1 MGKRI
6 LALVLASAALLLTA
20 CQANPTQNAV
30 TRKDHQ
36 AFLNRAQQT
45 GTTPAEGAAEQVSY
59 HDQFTSTDGSITFNL
74 NIDQELLHK
83 TAPVVEVVPHFLSGE
98 EVRQIAQAVLPDAS
112 FYEYEPDAEVPFSKS
127 ALQKKITLWSPYA
140 TEEGLKELEG
150 PYYSESDPE
159 ENNHR
164 IDVIQRTLSA
174 WSASL
179 PTAPAENPHTPCQ
192 WTFKKESAYQL
203 DETGTL
209 EIRADAETSGW
220 EYGLVATSRDQRDY
234 RLNAIS
240 IQVGGHPYNFYVS
253 DQEAIYAQLLQ
264 TCKPTQQQLDAV
276 RDKAQTILD
285 RLNALGMDQWQI
297 AEVSPEV
304 QGTGPRAWYSIAVD
318 VVPVFNGVPAL
329 NGQLSSRTLDE
340 GTYAPVYYRTLIC
353 LSFSLDGTLLYFG
366 MDSPLT
372 VKQTLN
378 DNVLT
383 MTTDE
388 LLEKALNQLKLSDIG
403 NGYGLP
409 SANMISDYET
419 YKKEKLTC
427 TIDLTS
433 IHYDLSLGRIKAPGD
448 DDTYYY
454 VPFFTLNGTVNYYG
468 ADSGNLFMSSVDID
482 GPDQPLICLNAIDG
496 TVVSF

>member
-6 LALVLASAALLLTA
+6 LALVLALAALLLTA

-45 GTTPAEGAAEQVSY
+45 GTTPAEGAAEQVKY

-112 FYEYEPDAEVPFSKS
+112 FYEYVPGEQRYSRAE
-127 ALQKKITLWSPYA
+127 LQDQIALWSPYA
-140 TEEGLKELEG
+140 TEEGFRELEG
-150 PYYSESDPE
+150 SNYSDRDKEYNQMVLTGIQRQLQKWSDAVETAPLKNPNPVCEWIFKPESDYFDDGSSE
-159 ENNHR
+159 
-164 IDVIQRTLSA
+164 
-174 WSASL
+174 
-179 PTAPAENPHTPCQ
+179 
-192 WTFKKESAYQL
+192 
-203 DETGTL
+203 GTTT
-209 EIRADAETSGW
+209 IRASVENGSLRYTFDALHRD
-220 EYGLVATSRDQRDY
+220 EYDY
-234 RLNAIS
+234 RLNNL
-240 IQVGGHPYNFYVS
+240 NFNIGRWGADDKELY
-253 DQEAIYAQLLQ
+253 YAKLLR
-264 TCKPTQQQLDAV
+264 TGKPTQQQIDAA

-297 AEVSPEV
+297 ANVVVNTLGSGKYAEYTIRIE
-304 QGTGPRAWYSIAVD
+304 AVL
-318 VVPVFNGVPAL
+318 VFNGVPAL
-329 NGQLSSRTLDE
+329 NGQLSSRTVDE
-340 GTYAPVYYRTLIC
+340 GTYAPVYYRTGLYIDFSANGDLI
-353 LSFSLDGTLLYFG
+353 FFAIE
-366 MDSPLT
+366 SPLT
-372 VKQTLN
+372 VRQTLN

-409 SANMISDYET
+409 SAKMISDYET

-468 ADSGNLFMSSVDID
+468 ADSGNLVMSSADID

>member
-112 FYEYEPDAEVPFSKS
+112 FYEYIPGEQRYSRAE
-127 ALQKKITLWSPYA
+127 LQDQIALWSPYA
-140 TEEGLKELEG
+140 TEEGFRELEG
-150 PYYSESDPE
+150 SNYSDRDKEY
-159 ENNHR
+159 NQM
-164 IDVIQRTLSA
+164 VLTGIQRQLQK
-174 WSASL
+174 WSDAVE
-179 PTAPAENPHTPCQ
+179 TAPLKNPNPVCE
-192 WTFKKESAYQL
+192 WIFKPESYYF
-203 DETGTL
+203 DDGSSEGTTT
-209 EIRADAETSGW
+209 IRASVENGSLRYTFDALHRD
-220 EYGLVATSRDQRDY
+220 EYDY
-234 RLNAIS
+234 RLNNLGFNIGRWGADDKEL
-240 IQVGGHPYNFYVS
+240 Y
-253 DQEAIYAQLLQ
+253 YAKLLR
-264 TCKPTQQQLDAV
+264 TGKPTQQQIDAA
-276 RDKAQTILD
+276 RDKAQTVLD

-297 AEVSPEV
+297 ANVVVNTLGSGKYAEYTIRIE
-304 QGTGPRAWYSIAVD
+304 A
-318 VVPVFNGVPAL
+318 VPVFNGVPAL
-329 NGQLSSRTLDE
+329 NGQLSSRTVDE
-340 GTYAPVYYRTLIC
+340 GVYAPVYYRTGLYIDFSANGDLI
-353 LSFSLDGTLLYFG
+353 FFAIE
-366 MDSPLT
+366 SPLT

-409 SANMISDYET
+409 SAKMISDYET

-468 ADSGNLFMSSVDID
+468 ADSGNLFMSSADID

>member
-1 MGKRI
+1 M
-6 LALVLASAALLLTA
+6 
-20 CQANPTQNAV
+20 
-30 TRKDHQ
+30 
-36 AFLNRAQQT
+36 
-45 GTTPAEGAAEQVSY
+45 
-59 HDQFTSTDGSITFNL
+59 
-74 NIDQELLHK
+74 
-83 TAPVVEVVPHFLSGE
+83 VPHFLSGE
-98 EVRQIAQAVLPDAS
+98 EVRQIARAVLPDAS
-112 FYEYEPDAEVPFSKS
+112 FYEYVPDEQRYSRAE
-127 ALQKKITLWSPYA
+127 LQDQIALWSPYA
-140 TEEGLKELEG
+140 TEEGFRELEG
-150 PYYSESDPE
+150 SNYSDLDKEY
-159 ENNHR
+159 NQM
-164 IDVIQRTLSA
+164 VLTGIQRQLQK
-174 WSASL
+174 WSDAVE
-179 PTAPAENPHTPCQ
+179 TAPLENPNPACE
-192 WTFKKESAYQL
+192 WTFKPHSYYVDDNPIENMFAIQASVENGPLRYAFSANQQDDSSFRVNNL
-203 DETGTL
+203 DFCLGRWAEDDRELYFAKLLRTG
-209 EIRADAETSGW
+209 
-220 EYGLVATSRDQRDY
+220 
-234 RLNAIS
+234 
-240 IQVGGHPYNFYVS
+240 
-253 DQEAIYAQLLQ
+253 
-264 TCKPTQQQLDAV
+264 KPTQQQIDAA

-304 QGTGPRAWYSIAVD
+304 QGTGPRDWYSIAVD

-353 LSFSLDGTLLYFG
+353 LSFSLDGALLYFG

-409 SANMISDYET
+409 SAKMISDYET

-468 ADSGNLFMSSVDID
+468 ADSGNLVMSSADID

>member
-1 MGKRI
+1 M
-6 LALVLASAALLLTA
+6 
-20 CQANPTQNAV
+20 
-30 TRKDHQ
+30 
-36 AFLNRAQQT
+36 
-45 GTTPAEGAAEQVSY
+45 SY

-112 FYEYEPDAEVPFSKS
+112 FYEYVPGEQRYSRAE
-127 ALQKKITLWSPYA
+127 LQDQIALWSPYA
-140 TEEGLKELEG
+140 TEEGFRELEG
-150 PYYSESDPE
+150 SDYSDLDKEY
-159 ENNHR
+159 NQM
-164 IDVIQRTLSA
+164 VLTGIQRQLQK
-174 WSASL
+174 WSDAVE
-179 PTAPAENPHTPCQ
+179 TAPLENPNPACE
-192 WTFKKESAYQL
+192 WTFKPLSYYIDDNPTENMFAIQASVENGPLRYTFSANQQDDSSFRVNNL
-203 DETGTL
+203 DFCLGRLAEDDRELYFAKLLRTG
-209 EIRADAETSGW
+209 
-220 EYGLVATSRDQRDY
+220 
-234 RLNAIS
+234 
-240 IQVGGHPYNFYVS
+240 
-253 DQEAIYAQLLQ
+253 
-264 TCKPTQQQLDAV
+264 KPTQQQIDAA

-297 AEVSPEV
+297 ANVVVNTLGSGKYAEYTIRIE
-304 QGTGPRAWYSIAVD
+304 A
-318 VVPVFNGVPAL
+318 VPVFNGVPAL
-329 NGQLSSRTLDE
+329 NGQLSSRTVEE
-340 GTYAPVYYRTLIC
+340 GVYAPVYYRTGLYIDFSANGDLI
-353 LSFSLDGTLLYFG
+353 FFAIE
-366 MDSPLT
+366 SPLT
-372 VKQTLN
+372 VRQTLN

-468 ADSGNLFMSSVDID
+468 ADSGNLVMSSADID

>member
-36 AFLNRAQQT
+36 VFLNRAQQT
-45 GTTPAEGAAEQVSY
+45 GTTPSEGVAEQVSY

-112 FYEYEPDAEVPFSKS
+112 FYEYVPGEQRYSRAE
-127 ALQKKITLWSPYA
+127 LQDQIALWSPYA
-140 TEEGLKELEG
+140 TEEGFRELEG
-150 PYYSESDPE
+150 SDYSDLDKEY
-159 ENNHR
+159 NQM
-164 IDVIQRTLSA
+164 VLTGIQRQLQK
-174 WSASL
+174 WSDAVE
-179 PTAPAENPHTPCQ
+179 TAPIKNLNPACE
-192 WTFKKESAYQL
+192 WTFKPESYYFG
-203 DETGTL
+203 DESTPGMNAICNSTDGYK
-209 EIRADAETSGW
+209 IQYIFSAF
-220 EYGLVATSRDQRDY
+220 QRNESDY
-234 RLNAIS
+234 RINKVILDVGSWGNADDKS
-240 IQVGGHPYNFYVS
+240 VY
-253 DQEAIYAQLLQ
+253 YAKLLR
-264 TCKPTQQQLDAV
+264 TGKPTQQQIDAA

-297 AEVSPEV
+297 ANVVVNTLGSGKYAEYTIRIE
-304 QGTGPRAWYSIAVD
+304 A
-318 VVPVFNGVPAL
+318 VPVFNGVPAL

-340 GTYAPVYYRTLIC
+340 GVYAPVYYRTSLIMD
-353 LSFSLDGTLLYFG
+353 LSANGDLIFFAIE
-366 MDSPLT
+366 SPLT

-409 SANMISDYET
+409 SAKMISDYET

-468 ADSGNLFMSSVDID
+468 ADSGNLFMSSADID

>member
-6 LALVLASAALLLTA
+6 LALVLAVAALLLTA

-83 TAPVVEVVPHFLSGE
+83 TAPVAAVVPHFLSGE
-98 EVRQIAQAVLPDAS
+98 EVRQIARAVLPDAS
-112 FYEYEPDAEVPFSKS
+112 FYEYVPDEQRYSRAE
-127 ALQKKITLWSPYA
+127 LQDQIALWSPYA
-140 TEEGLKELEG
+140 TEEGFRELEG
-150 PYYSESDPE
+150 SNYSDLDKEY
-159 ENNHR
+159 NQM
-164 IDVIQRTLSA
+164 VLTGIQRQLQK
-174 WSASL
+174 WSDAVE
-179 PTAPAENPHTPCQ
+179 TAPLENPNPACE
-192 WTFKKESAYQL
+192 WTFKPHSYYVDDNPIENMFAIQASVENGPLRYAFSANQQDDSSFRVNNL
-203 DETGTL
+203 DFCLGRWAEDDRELYFAKLLRTG
-209 EIRADAETSGW
+209 
-220 EYGLVATSRDQRDY
+220 
-234 RLNAIS
+234 
-240 IQVGGHPYNFYVS
+240 
-253 DQEAIYAQLLQ
+253 
-264 TCKPTQQQLDAV
+264 KPTQQQIDAA

-353 LSFSLDGTLLYFG
+353 LSFSLDGALLYFG

-409 SANMISDYET
+409 SAKMISDYET

-468 ADSGNLFMSSVDID
+468 ADSGNLVMSSADID

>member
-6 LALVLASAALLLTA
+6 LALVLALAALLLTA

-45 GTTPAEGAAEQVSY
+45 GTTPPEGAAEQVRY

-98 EVRQIAQAVLPDAS
+98 EVRQIARAVLPDAS
-112 FYEYEPDAEVPFSKS
+112 FYEYVPDEQRYSRAE
-127 ALQKKITLWSPYA
+127 LQDQIALWSPYA
-140 TEEGLKELEG
+140 TEEGFRELEG
-150 PYYSESDPE
+150 SNYSDLDKEY
-159 ENNHR
+159 NQM
-164 IDVIQRTLSA
+164 VLTGIQRQLQK
-174 WSASL
+174 WSDAVE
-179 PTAPAENPHTPCQ
+179 TAPLENPNPACE
-192 WTFKKESAYQL
+192 WTFKPHSYYVDDNPIENMFAIQASVENGPLRYAFSANQQDDSSFRVNNL
-203 DETGTL
+203 DFCLGRWAEDDRELYFAKLLRTG
-209 EIRADAETSGW
+209 
-220 EYGLVATSRDQRDY
+220 
-234 RLNAIS
+234 
-240 IQVGGHPYNFYVS
+240 
-253 DQEAIYAQLLQ
+253 
-264 TCKPTQQQLDAV
+264 KPTQQQIDAA

-297 AEVSPEV
+297 ADVSVETV
-304 QGTGPRAWYSIAVD
+304 GSGQYAEYTISIDAV
-318 VVPVFNGVPAL
+318 PAFNGVPAL
-329 NGQLSSRTLDE
+329 NGQLSSRTVDE
-340 GTYAPVYYRTLIC
+340 GTYAPVYYRTGLYIDFSANGDLI
-353 LSFSLDGTLLYFG
+353 FFAIE
-366 MDSPLT
+366 SPLT
-372 VKQTLN
+372 VRQTLN

-468 ADSGNLFMSSVDID
+468 ADSGNLFMSSADID